1 MKKRS
6 LALVL
11 LFPAVLLIWM
21 VGWCMYVIGDRP
33 GQSRDRRP
41 DESYWTWFRRMR
53 KA

>member
-21 VGWCMYVIGDRP
+21 FGWSLYWIGLP
-33 GQSRDRRP
+33 TKTANSK
-41 DESYWTWFRRMR
+41 R
-53 KA
+53 KKIVCLAEWVKKA